1 MKTKTMLTG
10 LLLSTV
16 LVTVGQTAHAEET
29 PQGLNKQGS
38 ANVELTSGSEV
49 IKPDP
54 IKPYPPT
61 GPMLPV
67 KDLGITSAT
76 DLYFDAISL
85 TSSTST
91 RDALYI
97 KADGTPISNVVP
109 DGGSLVDVPIDGEV
123 PGAYVPGYSVTDR
136 RGTGAGWNLTLTLGD
151 FVQQVESGATA
162 HTLKGAQLKFPQVTP
177 ITTADASSSVAPSTL
192 TQTFDAG
199 GSAKVLMSAAK
210 DQGMGLW
217 EARYNSRAL
226 TLTSGETTEVEPIQL
241 SVPGNNYAGQYKAT
255 LTWDLADA
263 PMATAAE

>member
-1 MKTKTMLTG
+1 MKTKTLVTG
-10 LLLSTV
+10 LLLSAV
-16 LVTVGQTAHAEET
+16 LVTTGQTAHAEET
-29 PQGLNKQGS
+29 AQGLNKTGS
-38 ANVELTSGSEV
+38 ANVELTPGSDIIV
-49 IKPDP
+49 PPTTDP
-54 IKPYPPT
+54 NPPT

-85 TSSTST
+85 TSTTTT

-97 KADGTPISNVVP
+97 KSDGTPISNVAP
-109 DGGSLVDVPIDGEV
+109 KDGSLADIPQDGT
-123 PGAYVPGYSVTDR
+123 AYVPGYSVTDR

-151 FVQQVESGATA
+151 FVEQNVAEGATA
-162 HTLKGAQLKFPQVTP
+162 HTLKGAQLSFPQVTS
-177 ITTADASSSVAPSTL
+177 ITTADASGSLAPSTVK
-192 TQTFDAG
+192 QTFEAG

-217 EARYNSRAL
+217 EARYNSREL
-226 TLTSGETTEVEPIQL
+226 TLSNGTTTEKQPIQL

-263 PMATAAE
+263 PTAAAAE

>member
-1 MKTKTMLTG
+1 MKTKTLLAG
-10 LLLSTV
+10 LLLSAVILTA
-16 LVTVGQTAHAEET
+16 GQTAHAEEAA
-29 PQGLNKQGS
+29 QGLNKTGS
-38 ANVELTSGSEV
+38 ANVELTSGSDV
-49 IKPDP
+49 MKPDP
-54 IKPYPPT
+54 IQPSPPT

-97 KADGTPISNVVP
+97 KSDGTPISNIAP
-109 DGGSLVDVPIDGEV
+109 DGGSLADIPQDGT
-123 PGAYVPGYSVTDR
+123 AYVPGYSVTDR

-151 FVQQVESGATA
+151 FVEQNVAEGATT
-162 HTLKGAQLKFPQVTP
+162 HTLKGAQLAFPQVTP
-177 ITTADASSSVAPSTL
+177 VTSADASGSLAPSTL
-192 TQTFDAG
+192 SQTFDAG

-226 TLTSGETTEVEPIQL
+226 TLSDGTTTEEQPIQL

-263 PMATAAE
+263 PTAAAAE